1 MADRRNVLL
10 PLVFL
15 TWFWFSQSHQ
25 PLRQPGFAARPTI
38 KDAIAAEQEQLWAVG
53 NSSWA
58 AEWEQNG
65 PTANISGFGTADGL
79 AWDAL
84 PAFRTRAQEQ
94 LEYALGAWGKA
105 ALEGQ
110 AEGRNPIPLYS
121 NVTGYVMGKWKR
133 SPLQD
138 TVPTPHLNLT
148 HYVPQDPF
156 AQNTSPGRFERNV
169 TGDHGE
175 ATIRFKQY
183 EGTYMEKSTTE
194 MGVNLVLADGQ
205 TYDEWEAQLHGTY
218 DIATGHG
225 IFTTTSDKFGGI
237 FGLPHFALS
246 QHTFDTMR
254 TLLNRSIAHEIH
266 RQSSEDTDALN
277 PWTSKVEGTDDFV
290 WPRCELV
297 IYLQQM
303 ATATNM
309 QYGSA
314 VLRFLERELR
324 FPTGA
329 FVPPP
334 PDLHFSMLLFSP
346 DCGFVLESQG
356 PPDAFV
362 QDGDHLVGPKLE
374 VRFVHTRNHLLIFI
388 GVLFAQITVLMRQM
402 REASTPS
409 TRSRIS
415 LYTTILLVLSD
426 GYVTMALIVAT
437 TSIPALLVQFAGAG
451 FIAFVNVAMLG
462 MYFVRTIWQ
471 VQEPE
476 RERAVRAE
484 VEEDLRLSQRLLE
497 TLNRLRAERQAREQ
511 AASAGD
517 NAQNTTPMADAG
529 PPTTQ
534 TTGATDT
541 EQPLPGTFPQR
552 LPAEPP
558 NPAPADTG
566 ASPVFFMPSDQ
577 EGLLPIT
584 ETAPPRNVDA
594 LVAARMPSFG
604 SLYAKSYGTL
614 VVIVFISLLAMSW
627 PGPIRRIFFLLLSLC
642 MTSYWIPQIVRN
654 VQRNCRRALRWEFVI
669 GQSILRLVPFAYI
682 HVYKNNVAFAEQDFY
697 SMTILVLWLWIQIV
711 LLGSQELI
719 GPRWF
724 VKASW
729 KSIPTAY
736 DYHPIL
742 REDEEGGNMPIGF
755 SEAAGVA
762 KEASAPSSPVHE
774 RNPSFARRASIAKE
788 PKEKGKRVFDCAICM
803 QDLEVP
809 VVEAGAPGDGGVLGA
824 NLLARRTYMVT
835 PCRHIFHTPCLE
847 GWMKFRLQC
856 PICRETL
863 PSQ

>member
-38 KDAIAAEQEQLWAVG
+38 KDAIVAEQEQLWAIG

-58 AEWEQNG
+58 AEWEQDG
-65 PTANISGFGTADGL
+65 PTANITGFGTADGFV
-79 AWDAL
+79 WDAL
-84 PAFRTRAQEQ
+84 PAVRARAQEQ
-94 LEYALGAWGKA
+94 LEYALGDWGKA

-138 TVPTPHLNLT
+138 AVPTPHLNLT
-148 HYVPQDPF
+148 QYVPKDPF
-156 AQNTSPGRFERNV
+156 AQNTTPGRFERNV

-183 EGTYMEKSTTE
+183 EGTYMENSTTE
-194 MGVNLVLADGQ
+194 MGVHLVLADGQ

-246 QHTFDTMR
+246 QHSFETMR
-254 TLLNRSIAHEIH
+254 SLLNRSIAHEIH
-266 RQSSEDTDALN
+266 RQISEDTDALN
-277 PWTSKVEGTDDFV
+277 PWTSKAEGTDDFV

-297 IYLQQM
+297 VHLQQM
-303 ATATNM
+303 ATAMNM
-309 QYGSA
+309 RYGSA

-329 FVPPP
+329 LVPPP

-374 VRFVHTRNHLLIFI
+374 VRFVHTRHHLLIFI
-388 GVLFAQITVLMRQM
+388 AVLFAQITVLMRQM

-451 FIAFVNVAMLG
+451 YVAFINVSMLG
-462 MYFVRTIWQ
+462 MYFVRVVWQ

-484 VEEDLRLSQRLLE
+484 N
-497 TLNRLRAERQAREQ
+497 TIPI
-511 AASAGD
+511 AG
-517 NAQNTTPMADAG
+517 AD
-529 PPTTQ
+529 PPATQ
-534 TTGATDT
+534 TTGVPDT
-541 EQPLPGTFPQR
+541 EQPLPGTFPPQT
-552 LPAEPP
+552 PAQPP
-558 NPAPADTG
+558 NPVPTDTG
-566 ASPVFFMPSDQ
+566 ASPVFFLPSDQ
-577 EGLLPIT
+577 EGLLPII

-594 LVAARMPSFG
+594 IVAARMPSFG

-614 VVIVFISLLAMSW
+614 VVIVFVSLLAMSW
-627 PGPIRRIFFLLLSLC
+627 PGPVRRIFFLLLSLC

-697 SMTILVLWLWIQIV
+697 SMTILVLWLWVQIV
-711 LLGSQELI
+711 ILGSQELI

-729 KSIPTAY
+729 KSIPAAY

-755 SEAAGVA
+755 SEAASAA
-762 KEASAPSSPVHE
+762 KEASAPSSPVHG
-774 RNPSFARRASIAKE
+774 RNPPFARRASIVKE

-809 VVEAGAPGDGGVLGA
+809 IVEAGASGDGGGLGA

>member
-1 MADRRNVLL
+1 MADRRSVLL

-25 PLRQPGFAARPTI
+25 PLRQPGFAARPTV
-38 KDAIAAEQEQLWAVG
+38 KDAIIAEQEQLWAIG
-53 NSSWA
+53 NSSWTTDF
-58 AEWEQNG
+58 EHEG
-65 PTANISGFGTADGL
+65 PTANITGFETDSGFI
-79 AWDAL
+79 WDAL
-84 PAFRTRAQEQ
+84 PAVRARAQER
-94 LEYALGAWGKA
+94 LEYALGDWGTA
-105 ALEGQ
+105 ALEGH
-110 AEGRNPIPLYS
+110 ATGRNPIPLYN
-121 NVTGYVMGKWKR
+121 NVTGYVMGKWRR
-133 SPLQD
+133 SPLQEA
-138 TVPTPHLNLT
+138 VSTPQLNLT
-148 HYVPQDPF
+148 RYIRKDPF

-169 TGDHGE
+169 TGQHGE

-183 EGTYMEKSTTE
+183 EGTYMENSTTE
-194 MGVNLVLADGQ
+194 MGVHLLLADGES
-205 TYDEWEAQLHGTY
+205 YDEWEAQLHGTY

-225 IFTTTSDKFGGI
+225 IFSTTSDKFGGI

-246 QHTFDTMR
+246 QHTFETMR
-254 TLLNRSIAHEIH
+254 NLLNKSIAHEIH
-266 RQSSEDTDALN
+266 RQISEDSDALN
-277 PWTSKVEGTDDFV
+277 PWTSKMEATDDFV

-303 ATATNM
+303 ATSTNM
-309 QYGSA
+309 QYGLA

-356 PPDAFV
+356 PPDTIV
-362 QDGDHLVGPKLE
+362 QDGNHLVGPKLE
-374 VRFVHTRNHLLIFI
+374 VRYLHTRNHLLVFI
-388 GVLFAQITVLMRQM
+388 GVLFAQITILMRQM

-426 GYVTMALIVAT
+426 GYVTMGLIVAT
-437 TSIPALLVQFAGAG
+437 TSVPALRVQFAGAG

-484 VEEDLRLSQRLLE
+484 VEEDLRISQRLLE

-511 AASAGD
+511 AAAGGG
-517 NAQNTTPMADAG
+517 NPPNTTSAAETD
-529 PPTTQ
+529 PPAAQ
-534 TTGATDT
+534 DT
-541 EQPLPGTFPQR
+541 EATGTEQLLPGTCPQV
-552 LPAEPP
+552 PA
-558 NPAPADTG
+558 PAPADTG

-594 LVAARMPSFG
+594 MVASRMPSFG

-614 VVIVFISLLAMSW
+614 VIIVFISLLAMSW
-627 PGPIRRIFFLLLSLC
+627 PGPVRRVFFILLSFC
-642 MTSYWIPQIVRN
+642 MTSYWVPQIVRN

-669 GQSILRLVPFAYI
+669 GQSVLRLVPFAYI

-697 SMTILVLWLWIQIV
+697 SMAILVLWLWVQIV
-711 LLGSQELI
+711 VLGSQELI

-729 KSIPTAY
+729 KSIPAAY

-742 REDEEGGNMPIGF
+742 REDEEGGNLPVGF

-774 RNPSFARRASIAKE
+774 RVPSLGRRTSIAKE

-809 VVEAGAPGDGGVLGA
+809 VVEAGAPSDAGGLGA